1 MFAPTGFCAVLV
13 AKEPLKY
20 TVLFAD
26 QFTPNTLIF
35 VPQKSMAQLVIFRH
49 GQSTWNLE
57 NKFTGWVDVDLTDK
71 GKDEA
76 INAGKKLKGFR
87 FDYAY
92 ASDLKRAQDT
102 LKLAMESS
110 GHPPLTPVFDK
121 ALNERMYGDLQ
132 GLNKAE
138 TAKKYG
144 EDQVK
149 IWRRSY
155 DIPPPNGESLK
166 DTAARVLPYFEK
178 EIIPKLK
185 ANKNV
190 VIAAHGNSLRALIM
204 YLEKMTPQQILEF
217 EIGTGQP
224 RLYEVDAS
232 MKVLSVKNL

>member
-1 MFAPTGFCAVLV
+1 
-13 AKEPLKY
+13 
-20 TVLFAD
+20 
-26 QFTPNTLIF
+26 
-35 VPQKSMAQLVIFRH
+35 MAQLVIFRH
-49 GQSTWNLE
+49 GQSIWNLE
-57 NKFTGWVDVDLTDK
+57 NKFTGWVDVDLTPK
-71 GKDEA
+71 GIEEA
-76 INAGKKLKGFR
+76 KAAGEKIKNFK
-87 FDYAY
+87 FDHAY
-92 ASDLKRAQDT
+92 SSDLMRAQKT
-102 LKLAMESS
+102 LTTALEVAK
-110 GHPPLTPVFDK
+110 HPPITPVYDK

-144 EDQVK
+144 EEQVK

-178 EIIPKLK
+178 EIVPKLK
-185 ANKNV
+185 AGKNV

-224 RLYEVDAS
+224 RLYELDKDL
-232 MKVLSVKNL
+232 KVLSVKNL